1 MAILNKIRQR
11 SAFLIIII
19 ALALFAFILA
29 DLFRSGSFG
38 GNKAQ
43 QTIGEVNGEEIKTA
57 EFQSLVDQRKG
68 RGSNMRAVKSIWTNK
83 VNGILIN
90 QQAEKAGIEVGAAHR
105 NDLFSKI
112 LDNNPTFTDE
122 NGAFDMAK
130 VYEYVANVKETDRG
144 RYEGWKNFEESTEK
158 TAAEYIYYDM
168 VKAGV
173 GVSVKEGEIAYKLE
187 NDNINFKYVQLPYS
201 SINDDE
207 ITVSDSE
214 ISTYVN
220 NHKGEF
226 NQEAFTSINYVKIE
240 EKATEADEKAITKE
254 VTDLLNDSVEY
265 NNVTKSN
272 DTIAGLLNTSNVEEF
287 INENSDNKYVNRF
300 QYKSDVPSQIQST
313 LFEGKVGE
321 TFGPYKDKGFIK
333 LSKLVEV
340 AKIPDSVQA
349 NQILITWDEL
359 GRGATRT
366 KEEAQKL
373 ADSLSSVVSADK
385 SKFADLAK
393 DFSEDKVT
401 AEKGGNL
408 GNVNYKRLDEQTA
421 NFLFLKSL
429 NSIGVVETQ
438 IGFKVLEVTEQKNVQ
453 RVVKLAT
460 IAKKIEPSEETINAT
475 YAQSNDFISKANDEG
490 FKTAVEAFKFQD
502 KSVNKMGV
510 LDENIA
516 GLGQQRAI
524 VKWAFDEDVVV
535 GDIKS
540 FDIPNG
546 YVIAE
551 VTAKEEA
558 GTMSVQAASTK
569 VLPILRNEK
578 KATQL
583 ISKISGG
590 DLQSIANANDVK
602 VKSASA
608 VTMENSTI
616 SGAGIEK
623 KVVGTAFALNENEV
637 SKPVAGNKGVY
648 VVQVTKKSSGQELPT
663 YSGVAKKLSEE
674 QATQSKTRVLKAL
687 EDNAEIEDR
696 RTILY

>member
-43 QTIGEVNGEEIKTA
+43 QTIGEVNGEEIKTS

-68 RGSNMRAVKSIWTNK
+68 RGSNMRTVKSIWSNK

-90 QQAEKAGIEVGAAHR
+90 QAAEKAGIEVGAAHR

-112 LDNNPTFTDE
+112 LDKNPTFTDE
-122 NGAFDMAK
+122 NGAFDMSK
-130 VYEYVANVKETDRG
+130 VYEYVAGVKESDRG
-144 RYEGWKNFEESTEK
+144 RYEAWKNFEEATEK
-158 TAAEYIYYDM
+158 NAAEYIYYDM

-187 NDNINFKYVQLPYS
+187 NDNISFKYVQLPYS
-201 SINDDE
+201 SIKDE
-207 ITVSDSE
+207 DVSVSDSE
-214 ISTYVN
+214 ISTYIN
-220 NHKGEF
+220 NHKDEF
-226 NQEAFTSINYVKIE
+226 DQEAFASISYVKIE
-240 EKATEADEKAITKE
+240 EVATEEDEKAITKE
-254 VTDLLNDSVEY
+254 VTDLLNDTVEF

-272 DTIAGLLNTSNVEEF
+272 DTISGLLSTTKIEEF
-287 INENSDNKYVNRF
+287 INENSDIKYSNRF
-300 QYKSDVPSQIQST
+300 QYKNNVPSQIKST
-313 LFEGKVGE
+313 LFEGNVGE
-321 TFGPYKDKGFIK
+321 TFGPYKDQGYVK

-340 AKIPDSVQA
+340 SKIPDSA
-349 NQILITWDEL
+349 KASQILVTWDEL

-373 ADSLSSVVSADK
+373 ADSILGVVSSNK
-385 SKFADLAK
+385 SKFETLAK
-393 DFSEDKVT
+393 DFSEDKAT
-401 AEKGGNL
+401 ADKGGDL
-408 GNVNYKRLDEQTA
+408 GYVTYTRLDEATSD
-421 NFLFLKSL
+421 FVFVKPT
-429 NSIGVVETQ
+429 NSVGVVETQ
-438 IGFKVLEVTEQKNVQ
+438 IGFKVLKVEDQKNIQ

-475 YAQSNDFISKANDEG
+475 YAQSNDFVSKAKEAGFDVAVDE
-490 FKTAVEAFKFQD
+490 FKFKD
-502 KSVNKMGV
+502 KFVKKMGE
-510 LDENIA
+510 LDENIS

-648 VVQVTKKSSGQELPT
+648 VVQVTKKTSGQELPT
-663 YSGVAKKLSEE
+663 YSGVAKKMSQE